1 MLIINM
7 LKYSTRRRKKLVQE
21 WLWKH
26 LPAII
31 AFAIAQTNSYDA
43 PDMKQDLSQSRASL
57 SQLIEHLEPI
67 AKRLAALEASSAR
80 LEFLAQ
86 QTAVPAF
93 LEPRPWLYQWIK
105 EKASIEQQL
114 IIYALIVI
122 GEGPT
127 VLRRPEAQEL
137 DFLLTQLL
145 DRLAGVE
152 RFYSRMGGL
161 VGYHLTVLKLIR
173 RDEIGPYGGHPEV
186 RYLKPQGIDLR
197 ADSPLRRKAI
207 LAGVR
212 DLDQVAEIYVVGG
225 AGDRLNLYDPTTRQ
239 PLPAAC
245 LQFAGGSLLDL
256 LMRDL
261 QAREYLHYK
270 LFGREVLTP
279 VAMMTSEAKD
289 NHRRIVGLCEER
301 NWFERPKDS
310 FFLFVQPQ
318 VPMVTEI
325 GHWATEDVMTPVYR
339 PGGHGA
345 LWQLAEDQ
353 GVYDW
358 LNALGRRKAIVRQ
371 INNPVAGTDHGLL
384 AFPGLGLM
392 NEKNFGFSSCDRRL
406 HSPEGMNVLIETQT
420 HDSYEYRLTNVE
432 YTEFAKH
439 GIADAPDSP
448 GSPYSAF
455 PANTNI
461 LFVDLQAIRDTLPRC
476 PMPGM
481 LVNMKT
487 RATYIDPSGRRTDLT
502 AGRLEG
508 TMQNIADFLV
518 DRFDGPLQAEQN
530 HDLQT
535 YISFN
540 HRHRTLSVVK
550 QASSSA
556 SLQPG
561 SPDSCF
567 YEMMCNYRELLQEY
581 CAMTVPEIP
590 PVESL
595 RLRGLP
601 LVVQFHPSLGPLYS
615 VIGRKIQG
623 GTLAAGSHWVA
634 EIAELLVLDLRL
646 DGSLQILADNPL
658 GQGRGRRYSEQS
670 GKCIL
675 RNVTVQNAGI
685 DKEKATNLW
694 GAAVPTKESFVVK
707 IEGNGEFFAQDVT
720 FCGEQTIRVAAGER
734 MVVTQ
739 DAKGALVFKRE
750 SISKP
755 TWYWR
760 YMVSD
765 DLEIVLDPQ

>member
-1 MLIINM
+1 
-7 LKYSTRRRKKLVQE
+7 
-21 WLWKH
+21 
-26 LPAII
+26 
-31 AFAIAQTNSYDA
+31 
-43 PDMKQDLSQSRASL
+43 MKQDLSQSQTSL
-57 SQLIEHLEPI
+57 SQLIDHLEPI
-67 AKRLAALEASSAR
+67 AKRLTALEASSAR

-86 QTAVPAF
+86 QKAVPTF
-93 LEPRPWLYQWIK
+93 LELHPWLHKWIE
-105 EKASIEQQL
+105 EKASTEQRL
-114 IIYALIVI
+114 VLYALIVI
-122 GEGPT
+122 GEGPI
-127 VLRRPEAQEL
+127 VLHRPEAQEI

-145 DRLAGVE
+145 DRLTGVE
-152 RFYSRMGGL
+152 RFYSVVGGI

-173 RDEIGPYGGHPEV
+173 GDEIGPYGGHPNV
-186 RYLKPQGIDLR
+186 RYLKPQGVDLR
-197 ADSPLRRKAI
+197 ADSPMRRKAI

-212 DLDQVAEIYVVGG
+212 DLDQIAEIYVVGG
-225 AGDRLNLYDPTTRQ
+225 AGDRLNLYDPITRQ

-245 LQFAGGSLLDL
+245 LQFAGGNLLDL

-310 FFLFVQPQ
+310 FFLFMQPQ

-325 GHWATEDVMTPVYR
+325 GHWATEGIMTPVYR

-358 LNALGRRKAIVRQ
+358 LNGLGRRKAIIRQ

-384 AFPGLGLM
+384 AFAGLGLM

-406 HSPEGMNVLIETQT
+406 NSPEGMNVLIEIQT
-420 HDSYEYRLTNVE
+420 NNRFDYRLTNVE

-439 GIADAPDSP
+439 GVADAPDSP
-448 GSPYSAF
+448 GSPYSTF

-461 LFVDLQAIRDTLPRC
+461 LFVDLQAIRDTLPQC

-487 RATYIDPSGRRTDLT
+487 RATYMDPSGRRTDLS

-518 DRFDGPLQAEQN
+518 DRFEGPLQSEQN

-550 QASSSA
+550 QASSSTSIQA
-556 SLQPG
+556 G
-561 SPDSCF
+561 SPDYCF
-567 YEMMCNYRELLQEY
+567 YEMMSNYRELLQEY
-581 CAMTVPEIP
+581 CAMAVPDFP
-590 PVESL
+590 PIESL
-595 RLRGLP
+595 DLRGLP
-601 LVVQFHPSLGPLYS
+601 LVVQFHPALGPLYS
-615 VIGRKIQG
+615 VIAQKIQG
-623 GTLAAGSHWVA
+623 GTLATGSHWVA
-634 EIAELLVLDLRL
+634 EIAELSIVNLRL

-658 GQGRGRRYSEQS
+658 GQGRGLRYSEQS

-675 RNVTVQNAGI
+675 RNVTVQNSGI
-685 DKEKATNLW
+685 DKENATSLW
-694 GAAVPTKESFVVK
+694 GADLPTKESLV
-707 IEGNGEFFAQDVT
+707 IRIQGNGEFFAQDVT
-720 FCGEQTIRVAAGER
+720 FSGDQTIRVATGER
-734 MVVTQ
+734 VMAIQ
-739 DAKGALVFKRE
+739 DAQGVVRLTRE
-750 SISKP
+750 PISKP

-760 YMVSD
+760 YAISD
-765 DLEIVLDPQ
+765 DLEIVLDRLHSSAT